1 MQPGSPVT
9 HGMSEEVIVNFARS
23 PVFAVESGAPGIR
36 PLASYATD
44 TPLKS
49 GWAWGQEHLEGGVAL
64 VEADVGE
71 GTLYL
76 FGPQV
81 TFRGQTHETFP
92 LVFNGIFLS
101 RARATT
107 LR

>member
-1 MQPGSPVT
+1 MA
-9 HGMSEEVIVNFARS
+9 M
-23 PVFAVESGAPGIR
+23 
-36 PLASYATD
+36 L
-44 TPLKS
+44 
-49 GWAWGQEHLEGGVAL
+49 
-64 VEADVGE
+64 EADVGE

-81 TFRGQTHETFP
+81 TFRGQTHATFP

-101 RARATT
+101 AAQETS